1 MYFPISKKTFEYLLL
16 VFALLVGLALRLYKI
31 DSPVADWHSWRQADT
46 ASVAHIYMN
55 EGIDLLRPRFY
66 DISNVQSGFLNY
78 KGYRFVEFPFVNAIH
93 ALLAKNFSLFSFDM
107 WGRVI
112 SVAFSLI
119 STVAMFFIGKRFLG
133 RFGGVLAAWFFATL
147 PFNVYY
153 SRVILPEPAAVCF
166 GLLSILFF
174 MIYVDSDKLLSL
186 YLSGIFMAL
195 ALLLKPY
202 TVFYA
207 LPIIYLAYK
216 RFGVNG
222 MLTNVHLYIYLDV
235 ALVPLLLWRTWTWEF
250 PSGVPA
256 YDWAFNG
263 DKIRFR
269 PAFWYWIFGQRV
281 SRLIL
286 GFGGV
291 VLLGFG
297 LLRRKRKEDLF
308 LYVFA
313 FGAFLYLS
321 VVATANVRHDYY
333 QVLIVPVIVLM
344 LAKGALFLYESKGF
358 SRVVSIS
365 ILLGSILF
373 MYMFGWYEVKEYYK
387 INHPEIIAAGSA
399 VSRLLPED
407 SEVIAPYDGDTAFLY
422 QLKRYGWP
430 VNVSTIDE
438 LHRFGADYYVSVN
451 FADKDTI
458 EVMNRFKVV
467 EKTDQYIIA
476 DLSEEIK

>member
-1 MYFPISKKTFEYLLL
+1 MYFPISRKTFEYSLLI
-16 VFALLVGLALRLYKI
+16 FALLVGLALRLYKI

-46 ASVAHIYMN
+46 ASVAYIYMN

-78 KGYRFVEFPFVNAIH
+78 EGYRFVEFPFINAIH
-93 ALLAKNFSLFSFDM
+93 ALLAKNFSLFSFDI
-107 WGRVI
+107 WGRLI
-112 SVAFSLI
+112 SIFFSLV
-119 STVAMFFIGKRFLG
+119 STLAMFLIGKKLLG
-133 RFGGVLAAWFFATL
+133 RLGGVLAAWFFATL

-174 MIYVDSDKLLSL
+174 MIYVDGNRLLSL
-186 YLSGIFMAL
+186 YSSGIFMAL
-195 ALLLKPY
+195 SLLLKPY
-202 TVFYA
+202 TIFYA

-216 RFGVNG
+216 KFGIKG

-235 ALVPLLLWRTWTWEF
+235 ALLPLLLWRTWTWEF

-256 YDWAFNG
+256 YDWVFNG

-269 PAFWYWIFGQRV
+269 PAFWYWIFGQRIAK
-281 SRLIL
+281 LIL
-286 GFGGV
+286 GFWGV
-291 VLLGFG
+291 VLVGFG
-297 LLRRKRKEDLF
+297 LLQKKRDNPF
-308 LYVFA
+308 LYIFGV
-313 FGAFLYLS
+313 GAFLYLS
-321 VVATANVRHDYY
+321 IVATANVRHDYY

-344 LAKGALFLYESKGF
+344 LARGALFLYESKGF
-358 SRVVSIS
+358 SRWLSVS
-365 ILLGSILF
+365 ILLVSSLF

-387 INHPEIIAAGSA
+387 INHPEIVAAGQA
-399 VSRLLPED
+399 VSRLLPKD
-407 SEVIAPYDGDTAFLY
+407 AKVIAPYDGDTAFLY

-438 LHRFGADYYVSVN
+438 LRRVGADYYVSVN

-458 EVMNRFKVV
+458 EVLNRFKII
-467 EKTDQYIIA
+467 EKTDQYLIA
-476 DLSEEIK
+476 DLSREIR